1 MFVVVHR
8 WVGLVLA
15 GFLLLAGL
23 NGALLVWND
32 ALDAAMSPSLFR
44 VTPPSDEA
52 RPMDPI
58 DLVERVQARY
68 PHAHV
73 RYAPLQVEAGRTLVV
88 YLGAGAGAATAA
100 AALLDTT
107 KRDTA
112 QVEAAQRAAVGK
124 EVQAAA
130 NAERGAAGVAGG
142 DVVPADAT
150 SGHAASHATAGLPN
164 DQVFVDPY
172 RGVVVGERKWGDIGQ
187 GWKNLM
193 PFIYRLHFSLA
204 LDTIGSYVFGVIALL
219 WTLDCFIGAYLTFPA
234 ALKTKRP
241 DGKSWRRRWWPSWK
255 VRWDGGPYK
264 VNFDLHRAGGLW
276 VWAML
281 FVFAWSS
288 VAFNLSEVYDPVMKT
303 VLAHQR
309 EAATPVPQTSDSRA
323 VMDWR
328 HARETG
334 RRLLAELA
342 PAQVPAVVV
351 LNEEALGYDAS
362 ARTYRYVVRSDR
374 DIRDHLGSTSLT
386 FDGSAG
392 RFVQL
397 WLPTGAAAGDTVRTW
412 LTSLHMAAVWG
423 LPFDVFVTA
432 MGIAV
437 AMLSVTGFVIW
448 WKKWRGRRAQAVRDA
463 LNAKAV
469 SRVQPA
475 AHQGLGTPDV
485 VSVAPRLPAYDR
497 IV

>member
-23 NGALLVWND
+23 TGALLVWND
-32 ALDAAMSPSLFR
+32 TLDAAMSPSLFR
-44 VTPPSDEA
+44 VTPPSDDA

-73 RYAPLQVEAGRTLVV
+73 RYAPLRIEAGRTLVV
-88 YLGAGAGAATAA
+88 YLGAGDGAATAA
-100 AALLDTT
+100 AAPVDTT
-107 KRDTA
+107 KRDAA

-124 EVQAAA
+124 DVQPAA

-142 DVVPADAT
+142 DGVPAEAT
-150 SGHAASHATAGLPN
+150 SGHAASHSTAGLPN

-219 WTLDCFIGAYLTFPA
+219 WTLDCFVGAYLTFPA

-241 DGKSWRRRWWPSWK
+241 DRKSWRRRWWPSWK

-303 VLAHQR
+303 VLAHQP
-309 EAATPVPQTSDSRA
+309 EVATPVARASDSA
-323 VMDWR
+323 PVMDWR

-334 RRLLAELA
+334 RRLMAELA

-351 LNEEALGYDAS
+351 LHEEALGYDAS

-374 DIRDHLGSTSLT
+374 DIRDHRGSTRLT
-386 FDGSAG
+386 FDGTAG
-392 RFVQL
+392 RFVHV
-397 WLPTGAAAGDTVRTW
+397 WLPTGTAAGDTVRTW

-423 LPFDVFVTA
+423 LPFDVFVTV

-448 WKKWRGRRAQAVRDA
+448 WKKWRGRRAQAARA
-463 LNAKAV
+463 QSFLASPKATSSV
-469 SRVQPA
+469 VHDRA
-475 AHQGLGTPDV
+475 A
-485 VSVAPRLPAYDR
+485 
-497 IV
+497 